1 VRWNPGDVDTRPGEF
16 TVGEF
21 LSDLQRL
28 IQAVQSMR
36 YARDGVPDPEP
47 TDRDVRNALELLL
60 TAGRDDPV
68 PQALAAGVAANSPM
82 RAAAFRRFG
91 SRRRFKQP
99 VESSAPA
106 IRDVHR
112 RLRETIAAIL
122 AWPHDGRAHARQAR
136 GQRESVG
143 RQAPRPPCNLT
154 AGVRAV
160 HYRSQRHR
168 ARRPLEAVA
177 ARAA

>member
-1 VRWNPGDVDTRPGEF
+1 MDPRLELSAAPAVRLTPETAAQQAQELARACRPWLEGRERDTMLWTVVTERVRWNPGDVDTRPGEF

-47 TDRDVRNALELLL
+47 TERDVRNALELLL

-68 PQALAAGVAANSPM
+68 LQALAAGVAANSPM

-91 SRRRFKQP
+91 SRRRFKQA

-112 RLRETIAAIL
+112 MLRETIAGDPRL
-122 AWPHDGRAHARQAR
+122 A
-136 GQRESVG
+136 S
-143 RQAPRPPCNLT
+143 
-154 AGVRAV
+154 
-160 HYRSQRHR
+160 
-168 ARRPLEAVA
+168 
-177 ARAA
+177 

>member
-1 VRWNPGDVDTRPGEF
+1 MDPRFELSAAPAVRLTPETAALQARELARACWPWPEGRERDTMLWAVVAERVRWNPDDVDTRPGEF

-28 IQAVQSMR
+28 IRAVQSMR

-47 TDRDVRNALELLL
+47 TERDMRNVLELLL

-68 PQALAAGVAANSPM
+68 LQALTAVLAASSPM
-82 RAAAFRRFG
+82 RAAAGRRFG
-91 SRRRFKQP
+91 SRRRFNQA

-112 RLRETIAAIL
+112 RLRETIAGDPRL
-122 AWPHDGRAHARQAR
+122 AP
-136 GQRESVG
+136 
-143 RQAPRPPCNLT
+143 
-154 AGVRAV
+154 
-160 HYRSQRHR
+160 
-168 ARRPLEAVA
+168 
-177 ARAA
+177 

>member
-1 VRWNPGDVDTRPGEF
+1 MDPRLELSAAPAVRRTPETAASQARELARACWPWLEGREQDTMLWTVLAERVRWNPGDVDTRPGEF

-21 LSDLQRL
+21 LSDLQHL
-28 IQAVQSMR
+28 MQVVQSMR

-47 TDRDVRNALELLL
+47 TERDVRNVLELLL

-68 PQALAAGVAANSPM
+68 LQALAAGVAANSPM

-91 SRRRFKQP
+91 SRRRFKQA

-112 RLRETIAAIL
+112 RLRETIAGD
-122 AWPHDGRAHARQAR
+122 PRRA
-136 GQRESVG
+136 
-143 RQAPRPPCNLT
+143 P
-154 AGVRAV
+154 
-160 HYRSQRHR
+160 
-168 ARRPLEAVA
+168 
-177 ARAA
+177 